1 MPWHTKS
8 ILVIPTHA
16 LLNSFFPFSIAHR
29 PGTVEGLFQ
38 VGLGSDLRRKLT
50 LGPVVLRRCVQIPR
64 PLLRGESRLQDDRV
78 LRPSQP
84 HRQLTLFR
92 SLGVGP
98 VEFPHPA
105 QVPGRE
111 TLDRGVVRL
120 KVLSGHHRRALL
132 RAGTDSPADLE
143 VPFHLRQSRRHETV
157 QRLVHGAVVCGFSD
171 VHGSLLSGAVR
182 LIFWRNVKESVPYRC
197 ALFHIP
203 LYSACNV
210 SWKQPLSRSATSS
223 SGMRVPS
230 VRTRARSTPSIFF
243 SRPGVVT

>member
-1 MPWHTKS
+1 MD
-8 ILVIPTHA
+8 
-16 LLNSFFPFSIAHR
+16 
-29 PGTVEGLFQ
+29 
-38 VGLGSDLRRKLT
+38 LGGDPLRQFT
-50 LGPVVLRRCVQIPR
+50 LGPVVLRRHVQIPH
-64 PLLRGESRLQDDRV
+64 PLLRGESRLQDDRI

-84 HRQLTLFR
+84 KRQLTLFR
-92 SLGVGP
+92 SLGVGS

-120 KVLSGHHRRALL
+120 KVLGGHHRRALL
-132 RAGTDSPADLE
+132 RAGTDNPTEFKIQL
-143 VPFHLRQSRRHETV
+143 HLRQIRRHETV

-182 LIFWRNVKESVPYRC
+182 LIFRRNVKESVPYRC

-203 LYSACNV
+203 SYSACNV

-223 SGMRVPS
+223 SGMRAPS
-230 VRTRARSTPSIFF
+230 VRTRTRPTSSIFF
-243 SRPGVVT
+243 SRPVVVT